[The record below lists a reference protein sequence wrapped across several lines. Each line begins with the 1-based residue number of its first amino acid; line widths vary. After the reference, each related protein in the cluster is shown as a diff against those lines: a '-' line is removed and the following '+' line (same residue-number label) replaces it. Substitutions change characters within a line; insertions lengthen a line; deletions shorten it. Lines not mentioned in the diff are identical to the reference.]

1 MMIDSSQRAIL
12 RALWFNGALSRSE
25 LHDLTGMTPNA
36 VGNEISQLQ
45 RLGLVKELDPKPST
59 GGRPQIPLILDPSS
73 RRILGISIEPGQV
86 EIAELGL
93 NGDLT
98 VSPISKAVDAESRLL
113 PTATRL
119 ARSYCVRRTLMA
131 AASIT
136 GLIDHV
142 TGSILLSSSAP
153 HQSQLSTSVLLKGLD
168 DVPLIIGNDLH
179 AAAGRWAVTH
189 RSQLQED
196 TLLIAFDDGRMGAV
210 MVINGRPN
218 HGCIMGANELGHTRF
233 PVKTPMCY
241 CGQSGCME
249 RIFSSE
255 FLGTGVAPA
264 DFTKRVETADAE
276 DSKIVEM
283 VDLLIMSC
291 SNAVNFVRPSRLVL
305 ASRFMGSHAFAQR
318 ITNGISQSVLPH
330 LAERVQIDAWG
341 IKVAG
346 SAETAAWLGLASL
359 LFESCEG
366 YPSTTASSSH
376 NSPVV

>member
-1 MMIDSSQRAIL
+1 MIIDASQRAIL
-12 RALWFNGALSRSE
+12 RSLWFNGQLSRSE

-93 NGDLT
+93 HGDMT
-98 VSPISKAVDAESRLL
+98 VAPISKSVEQESRLL
-113 PTATRL
+113 SAATRL
-119 ARSYCVRRTLMA
+119 ARTYCVRRTLMA
-131 AASIT
+131 AASVT
-136 GLIDHV
+136 GLIDHA

-153 HQSQLSTSVLLKGLD
+153 HQTHLNTSVLLQGLD

-233 PVKTPMCY
+233 PVNTPLCY

-249 RIFSSE
+249 RIFSSA
-255 FLGTGVAPA
+255 FLGPA
-264 DFTKRVETADAE
+264 ITAEEFSRRVETADKQDGKLAE
-276 DSKIVEM
+276 M
-283 VDLLIMSC
+283 LNLLIMAC

-305 ASRFMGSHAFAQR
+305 ASRFMAGEAFAHR
-318 ITNGISQSVLPH
+318 LMGGIRAMLLPH
-330 LAERVQIDAWG
+330 LSERVTMDAWN

-346 SAETAAWLGLASL
+346 SAETAAWLGLATL
-359 LFESCEG
+359 LFDSWEA
-366 YPSTTASSSH
+366 YPPPSATAQH
-376 NSPVV
+376 PPVI

>member
-1 MMIDSSQRAIL
+1 MMIDTSQRAIL
-12 RALWFNGALSRSE
+12 RSLWFHGALSRSE

-36 VGNEISQLQ
+36 VGNEVLQLQ
-45 RLGLVKELDPKPST
+45 RLGLVKELGPKPST

-73 RRILGISIEPGQV
+73 RRILGISIEPGRV

-98 VSPISKAVDAESRLL
+98 VAPISKMVEAEGRLL

-136 GLIDHV
+136 GLIDHL

-153 HQSQLSTSVLLKGLD
+153 HQNQLSTSVLLKGLD

-218 HGCIMGANELGHTRF
+218 HGCIIGANELGHTRF

-249 RIFSSE
+249 RIFSRE
-255 FLGTGVAPA
+255 FLGADVAPA
-264 DFTKRVETADAE
+264 EFTNRVQAAAAD
-276 DSKIVEM
+276 DGKSIEM
-283 VDLLIMSC
+283 IKLLIMAC
-291 SNAVNFVRPSRLVL
+291 ANAVNFVRPSRLVL
-305 ASRFMGSHAFAQR
+305 ASRFMASNSFSQQL
-318 ITNGISQSVLPH
+318 TNGIRESVLPH
-330 LAERVQIDAWG
+330 LAERVQIDSWD

-359 LFESCEG
+359 LFESWES
-366 YPSTTASSSH
+366 YPSTVAAGAQH
-376 NSPVV
+376 APVM

>member
-1 MMIDSSQRAIL
+1 MIIDSSQRAIL
-12 RALWFNGALSRSE
+12 RSLWFNGALSRSE
-25 LHDLTGMTPNA
+25 LHELTGMTPNA

-45 RLGLVKELDPKPST
+45 RLGLVKELSPKPST

-73 RRILGISIEPGQV
+73 RRILGISIEPGHV

-93 NGDLT
+93 NGDLS
-98 VSPISKAVDAESRLL
+98 VAPISRVVESESRLL

-119 ARSYCVRRTLMA
+119 AKSHCARRTLMA

-136 GLIDHV
+136 GLIDPGN
-142 TGSILLSSSAP
+142 GSILLSSSTP

-189 RSQLQED
+189 RSQLQRD
-196 TLLIAFDDGRMGAV
+196 TLLIAFDDGRVGAV

-218 HGCIMGANELGHTRF
+218 HGCIIGANELGHTRF
-233 PVKTPMCY
+233 PVNAPQCY
-241 CGQSGCME
+241 CGQTGCVE

-255 FLGTGVAPA
+255 FLGTDVTAA
-264 DFTKRVETADAE
+264 DFARRVSSADPQDKRLM
-276 DSKIVEM
+276 EM
-283 VDLLIMSC
+283 LNLLTLAC

-305 ASRFMGSHAFAQR
+305 ASRFMASDAFAHH
-318 ITNGISQSVLPH
+318 ITKGIHESVLQH
-330 LAERVQIDAWG
+330 LAQRVTVDNWNV
-341 IKVAG
+341 KVAG

-359 LFESCEG
+359 LFDSWEV
-366 YPSTTASSSH
+366 YPSPTDANAQYSH
-376 NSPVV
+376 VI

>member
-1 MMIDSSQRAIL
+1 MIIDASQRAIL
-12 RALWFNGALSRSE
+12 RSRWFNGQLSRSE

-45 RLGLVKELDPKPST
+45 RLGLVKELEPRPST

-86 EIAELGL
+86 EITELGL
-93 NGDLT
+93 HGDVT
-98 VSPISKAVDAESRLL
+98 VAPISKMVEQESRLL
-113 PTATRL
+113 SAATRL
-119 ARSYCVRRTLMA
+119 AKTYCVRRTLMA
-131 AASIT
+131 AASVT
-136 GLIDHV
+136 GLIDHA
-142 TGSILLSSSAP
+142 TGNILLRSSAP
-153 HQSQLSTSVLLKGLD
+153 HQTPLNTSVLLRGLD

-233 PVKTPMCY
+233 PVNTPLCY

-249 RIFSSE
+249 RIFSSS
-255 FLGTGVAPA
+255 FLGPA
-264 DFTKRVETADAE
+264 ITTAEFSRRVETADAQ
-276 DSKIVEM
+276 DGKFAEM
-283 VDLLIMSC
+283 LNLLIMAC

-305 ASRFMGSHAFAQR
+305 ASRFMAGEAFAHR
-318 ITNGISQSVLPH
+318 LMGGIRAMLLPH
-330 LAERVQIDAWG
+330 LSERVTMDAWN

-346 SAETAAWLGLASL
+346 SAETAAWLGLATL
-359 LFESCEG
+359 LFDSWEA
-366 YPSTTASSSH
+366 YPPPSATGQH
-376 NSPVV
+376 PPVI